1 MPASLLTGPESNSRN
16 TAREATDRERDRLE
30 REWTHLENEVA
41 AGRASFT
48 GEDEDGQIVYD
59 LGDHVGEM
67 LSDIESVL
75 RIVREAFT
83 ISLHHFW
90 ERQLKQLMK
99 AKDYSEADA
108 FNFLKGIGI
117 APDEP
122 TLKALRLTANVAK
135 HSEGLPPAITSSGVL
150 PRPSAAKS
158 QVQQIQASPAKTRCR
173 SASVPPDYE

>member
-1 MPASLLTGPESNSRN
+1 MTFPQRQPAYRRWSWEFNFDLEQLYLASKA
-16 TAREATDRERDRLE
+16 AREATDRERDRLE
-30 REWTHLENEVA
+30 RGWTNLENEVA

-59 LGDHVGEM
+59 LGDHVGEI

-99 AKDYSEADA
+99 AKDYSE
-108 FNFLKGIGI
+108 
-117 APDEP
+117 
-122 TLKALRLTANVAK
+122 
-135 HSEGLPPAITSSGVL
+135 
-150 PRPSAAKS
+150 
-158 QVQQIQASPAKTRCR
+158 
-173 SASVPPDYE
+173 